1 MTLIR
6 RSLYQDLVK
15 LRANILD
22 ELEARTKTVEK
33 IEKEIADKEGFVAN
47 FDKTQDDLTASIASL
62 ENTMKE
68 GIKILDGL
76 EEKGDSLTD
85 QIEDAQVDK
94 DVKQKKLEKEE
105 ANLKFLKSEGGTA
118 EQIATAEQAVREA
131 EAAYRVAI
139 EFEDSLEASKESV
152 KDQIRSTKEKID
164 DASNSKENAQRQFE
178 DNKEIKKEYEKEVP
192 ELKTALADN
201 KSNLDEVTTEYS
213 DFLSKNQTTINTF
226 ETQQIRRD
234 ANINKK
240 DNTKVFDR
248 NPTNAEVVVEAN
260 VVMKEVIDAELAPAN
275 EEEAEKLKGWIEA
288 GRSEKHNPDF
298 LDASA
303 ARDLALAANWS
314 TKTVAKLIKDTATN
328 GEFFTKVPSLPNSV
342 IYALQRAGY
351 AVSLSDAEDDKN
363 ADIIINWE
371 NVEGSK

>member
-22 ELEARTKTVEK
+22 ELETKTETVKK
-33 IEKEIADKEGFVAN
+33 IEQEIADKEGFVAN

-62 ENTMKE
+62 ENTIKE
-68 GIKILDGL
+68 GEKILADL
-76 EEKGDSLTD
+76 EEKGDSLTN
-85 QIEDAQVDK
+85 QIEDAQIDK
-94 DVKQKKLEKEE
+94 DSKQKALEKEE

-118 EQIATAEQAVREA
+118 EQIAAAEQAVREA
-131 EAAYRVAI
+131 EAAYRVAT
-139 EFEDSLEASKESV
+139 EFEESLKSNKENITAQIASTKAKIKDANNSLEST
-152 KDQIRSTKEKID
+152 RS
-164 DASNSKENAQRQFE
+164 QFE
-178 DNKEIKKEYEKEVP
+178 DNKEIKKEYEKEIP

-201 KSNLDEVTTEYS
+201 KSSLDEVTAEYS

-234 ANINKK
+234 ANINKR

-248 NPTNAEVVVEAN
+248 NPTNSEVVVEAN
-260 VVMKEVIDAELAPAN
+260 VVMKEVIDAELTPAN
-275 EEEAEKLKGWIEA
+275 KDEEEKLKGWLEA
-288 GRSEKHNPDF
+288 GRSEKNNPDF
-298 LDASA
+298 LEASA

-342 IYALQRAGY
+342 IYALQNAGY

-363 ADIIINWE
+363 ADIVINWE
-371 NVEGSK
+371 NVGSAE